1 MWPLALCSLFSNLS
15 SRAAFRDLMA
25 SIMWTLVSR
34 LLCSDFFS
42 KFASR
47 DTILIR
53 IEFCTV
59 EKVVYEWYTAP
70 TTTAIAMV
78 TLLDSKINRAFGIQ
92 LLSNFLGI
100 PNLWSSVHWWL
111 TTTASGVSMFKTG
124 SYRKLSTVVW
134 RRRYVTAIDQ
144 TMRVLPSH
152 SWLWNNDLDEHET
165 IFIFLHACTSSPL
178 ATNQFVILV
187 RNSYRRMISEGVC
200 SIREEGSLRE
210 EECKAE
216 GTKTHRLCFLLSWPP
231 VLIHPKCVSH
241 PSRWL

>member
-1 MWPLALCSLFSNLS
+1 MWPLALCSLFSNLP

-111 TTTASGVSMFKTG
+111 ITTASWVSMFKTG
-124 SYRKLSTVVW
+124 SYRKLKKKGTHDRKIDSSLKETLRDDHRSNDASFNKSQLTLKQW
-134 RRRYVTAIDQ
+134 SRRARSYF
-144 TMRVLPSH
+144 H
-152 SWLWNNDLDEHET
+152 
-165 IFIFLHACTSSPL
+165 FSS
-178 ATNQFVILV
+178 
-187 RNSYRRMISEGVC
+187 
-200 SIREEGSLRE
+200 
-210 EECKAE
+210 
-216 GTKTHRLCFLLSWPP
+216 
-231 VLIHPKCVSH
+231 CVH
-241 PSRWL
+241 

>member
-78 TLLDSKINRAFGIQ
+78 TLLDSEINRAFGIQ

-100 PNLWSSVHWWL
+100 PNLWSSVHWL
-111 TTTASGVSMFKTG
+111 ITTASWVSMFKTG
-124 SYRKLSTVVW
+124 SYRKLKKKGTHDRKIDSSLKETLRGDYRSSDASFTKSQLTLKQW
-134 RRRYVTAIDQ
+134 SRRARNYF
-144 TMRVLPSH
+144 H
-152 SWLWNNDLDEHET
+152 
-165 IFIFLHACTSSPL
+165 FSS
-178 ATNQFVILV
+178 
-187 RNSYRRMISEGVC
+187 
-200 SIREEGSLRE
+200 
-210 EECKAE
+210 
-216 GTKTHRLCFLLSWPP
+216 
-231 VLIHPKCVSH
+231 CVH
-241 PSRWL
+241 